1 MMITLSLIDKLI
13 RLRSGESLPSSA
25 LRGEWVE
32 ELLSDGVLISRSHGS
47 RSSIIAASP
56 KTLEQSLMHIN
67 ERLGHLDKMKETL
80 DAETTRS
87 EQAAETGNS
96 KLVTARSCPGFPVNS
111 YVPITCSL
119 NGKELVVNPQ
129 EGTFLFIA
137 DWHSF
142 AIPDDVT
149 VVNIENMENFR
160 LIRRQQ
166 SLFASALAGK
176 RLLFVSRYPQS
187 SDLRTWLQTIPN
199 QYVHFGDFDLAGIHI
214 FLTEF
219 QKHLGA
225 RASFLIPK
233 DIAERLQHGSSE
245 RYNEQ
250 YPKFCHLTSNIQPLQ
265 QLIDTLHK
273 YHRCYDQEG
282 YIENASSTDLHL
294 DVSSK

>member
-1 MMITLSLIDKLI
+1 MKITSSLIDKLI

-56 KTLEQSLMHIN
+56 ETLEQSLRHTD
-67 ERLGHLDKMKETL
+67 ERLGNLDKMKETL
-80 DAETTRS
+80 DTESTRS
-87 EQAAETGNS
+87 GQAAETGNS
-96 KLVTARSCPGFPVNS
+96 KLVTTRSCPGFPVNS
-111 YVPITCSL
+111 YEPITCSL
-119 NGKELVVNPQ
+119 SGKELVVNPQ
-129 EGTFLFIA
+129 EGTFIFIA
-137 DWHSF
+137 DWHYF
-142 AIPDDVT
+142 AIPEDVT

-166 SLFASALAGK
+166 ALFSSALPGK

-219 QKHLGA
+219 QKHLGT
-225 RASFLIPK
+225 RASFLLPQ
-233 DIAERLQHGSSE
+233 DIEQRIKHGSAE
-245 RYNEQ
+245 RYNDQ
-250 YPKFCHLTSNIQPLQ
+250 YQKFRKLKSDILPLQ

-282 YIENASSTDLHL
+282 YTEKKL
-294 DVSSK
+294 

>member
-1 MMITLSLIDKLI
+1 MKITSSLIDKLI
-13 RLRSGESLPSSA
+13 RLRSGESLLSSA

-56 KTLEQSLMHIN
+56 ETLEQSLKHTD
-67 ERLGHLDKMKETL
+67 ERLGNLDKMKETL
-80 DAETTRS
+80 DTDSTRS
-87 EQAAETGNS
+87 GQAAETGNS
-96 KLVTARSCPGFPVNS
+96 KLVTTRSCPGFPVNS
-111 YVPITCSL
+111 YEPITCSL
-119 NGKELVVNPQ
+119 SGKELVVNPQ
-129 EGTFLFIA
+129 EGTFIFIA
-137 DWHSF
+137 DWHYF
-142 AIPDDVT
+142 AIPEDVT

-166 SLFASALAGK
+166 ALFSSALPGK

-219 QKHLGA
+219 QKHLGT
-225 RASFLIPK
+225 RASFLLPQ
-233 DIAERLQHGSSE
+233 DIEQRIKHGSAE
-245 RYNEQ
+245 RYNDQ
-250 YPKFCHLTSNIQPLQ
+250 YQKFRKLKSDILPLQ
-265 QLIDTLHK
+265 QLIDTLHI

-282 YIENASSTDLHL
+282 YIEKKL
-294 DVSSK
+294 

>member
-1 MMITLSLIDKLI
+1 MKITSSLIDKLI

-25 LRGEWVE
+25 LRDEWME

-47 RSSIIAASP
+47 RSYIIAASP
-56 KTLEQSLMHIN
+56 DTLEQSLMHIN

-80 DAETTRS
+80 DAEVTRS
-87 EQAAETGNS
+87 EQVAETGNS

-111 YVPITCSL
+111 YEPIICGL

-142 AIPDDVT
+142 AIPADVT

-166 SLFASALAGK
+166 SLFVSALAGK

-219 QKHLGA
+219 QKYLGT
-225 RASFLIPK
+225 RASFLIPQ
-233 DIAERLQHGSSE
+233 DIEQRIKHGSAE
-245 RYNEQ
+245 RYNDQ
-250 YPKFCHLTSNIQPLQ
+250 YPKFCHLTSNLPPLQ
-265 QLIDTLHK
+265 QLIDMLHE

-282 YIENASSTDLHL
+282 YIENSLTEHHII
-294 DVSSK
+294 

>member
-1 MMITLSLIDKLI
+1 MKITPSLVDKLI

-32 ELLSDGVLISRSHGS
+32 ELLSDGVLINRSHGS
-47 RSSIIAASP
+47 RNSIIAASP
-56 KTLEQSLMHIN
+56 ETLEQNLMHIN

-111 YVPITCSL
+111 YEPIICCL

-137 DWHSF
+137 DWHLF
-142 AIPDDVT
+142 AIPYDVT

-225 RASFLIPK
+225 RASFLIPQ
-233 DIAERLQHGSSE
+233 DIEQRIKHGSAE
-245 RYNEQ
+245 RYNDQ
-250 YPKFCHLTSNIQPLQ
+250 YPKYSHLTSNIQPLQ

-282 YIENASSTDLHL
+282 YIENSLTEHHL
-294 DVSSK
+294 I

>member
-1 MMITLSLIDKLI
+1 MKITAALIDKLI
-13 RLRSGESLPSSA
+13 KLRSGEKLPSSA

-32 ELLSDGVLISRSHGS
+32 ELIGDGVLVSRSHGS
-47 RSSIIAASP
+47 RRSIMAASP
-56 KTLEQSLMHIN
+56 NTLEQCLRHID
-67 ERLGHLDKMKETL
+67 ERLGCLDKMREMQETE
-80 DAETTRS
+80 ATRS
-87 EQAAETGNS
+87 EQASDTGNS
-96 KLVTARSCPGFPVNS
+96 KLVTSRSYPGFPVNS
-111 YVPITCSL
+111 YEPITCSL

-187 SDLRTWLQTIPN
+187 SDLRTWLQIIPN

-219 QKHLGA
+219 QKRLGT
-225 RASFLIPK
+225 RASFLIPQ
-233 DIAERLQHGSSE
+233 DIEQRIKHGSAE
-245 RYNEQ
+245 RYNDQ
-250 YPKFCHLTSNIQPLQ
+250 YSKFCHLTSNILTLQ
-265 QLIDTLHK
+265 QLIDMLHK

-282 YIENASSTDLHL
+282 YIENH
-294 DVSSK
+294 

>member
-1 MMITLSLIDKLI
+1 MKITSSLIDKLI

-47 RSSIIAASP
+47 RSCIIAASP
-56 KTLEQSLMHIN
+56 DTLEKSLMHIN

-111 YVPITCSL
+111 YEPIICCL
-119 NGKELVVNPQ
+119 NGKKLVVNPQ

-142 AIPDDVT
+142 AIPADVT

-219 QKHLGA
+219 QKHLGT
-225 RASFLIPK
+225 RASFLIPQ
-233 DIAERLQHGSSE
+233 DIEQLIKHGSAE
-245 RYNEQ
+245 RYNDQ
-250 YPKFCHLTSNIQPLQ
+250 YPKFCHLTSNIPPLQ
-265 QLIDTLHK
+265 QLIDMLHK

-282 YIENASSTDLHL
+282 YIENSLTEHHIT
-294 DVSSK
+294 

>member
-1 MMITLSLIDKLI
+1 
-13 RLRSGESLPSSA
+13 
-25 LRGEWVE
+25 
-32 ELLSDGVLISRSHGS
+32 
-47 RSSIIAASP
+47 
-56 KTLEQSLMHIN
+56 MHIN

-80 DAETTRS
+80 DAEVTRS
-87 EQAAETGNS
+87 EQVAETGNS

-111 YVPITCSL
+111 YEPIICGL

-142 AIPDDVT
+142 AIPADVT

-166 SLFASALAGK
+166 SLFVSALAGK

-214 FLTEF
+214 FFTEF
-219 QKHLGA
+219 QKYLGT
-225 RASFLIPK
+225 RASFLIPQ
-233 DIAERLQHGSSE
+233 DIEQRIKHGSAE
-245 RYNEQ
+245 RYNDQ
-250 YPKFCHLTSNIQPLQ
+250 YPKFCHLTSNIPPLQ
-265 QLIDTLHK
+265 QLIDMLHE

-282 YIENASSTDLHL
+282 YIENSLTEHHII
-294 DVSSK
+294 

>member
-1 MMITLSLIDKLI
+1 MKITSSLIDKLI
-13 RLRSGESLPSSA
+13 RLRSGESLPSST

-32 ELLSDGVLISRSHGS
+32 ELLSDGVLISRSRGS
-47 RSSIIAASP
+47 RSCIIAASP
-56 KTLEQSLMHIN
+56 DTLEKSLMHIN

-111 YVPITCSL
+111 YEPIICCL

-137 DWHSF
+137 DWQSF
-142 AIPDDVT
+142 AIPADVT

-176 RLLFVSRYPQS
+176 QLLFVSRYPQS

-219 QKHLGA
+219 QKHLGT
-225 RASFLIPK
+225 RASFLIPQ
-233 DIAERLQHGSSE
+233 DIEQRIKHGSAE
-245 RYNEQ
+245 RYNDQ

-282 YIENASSTDLHL
+282 YIENSLTEHHIT
-294 DVSSK
+294 

>member
-1 MMITLSLIDKLI
+1 MKITSSLIDKLI

-56 KTLEQSLMHIN
+56 ETLEQSLRHTD
-67 ERLGHLDKMKETL
+67 ERLGNLDKMKETL
-80 DAETTRS
+80 DTESTRS
-87 EQAAETGNS
+87 GQAAETGNS
-96 KLVTARSCPGFPVNS
+96 KLVTTRSCPGFPVNS
-111 YVPITCSL
+111 YEPITCSL
-119 NGKELVVNPQ
+119 SGKELVVNPQ
-129 EGTFLFIA
+129 EGTFIFIA
-137 DWHSF
+137 DWHYF
-142 AIPDDVT
+142 AIPENVT

-166 SLFASALAGK
+166 ALFSSALPGK

-219 QKHLGA
+219 QKHLGT
-225 RASFLIPK
+225 RASFLIPQ
-233 DIAERLQHGSSE
+233 DIEQRIKHGSVE
-245 RYNEQ
+245 RYNDQ
-250 YPKFCHLTSNIQPLQ
+250 YQKFRKLKSDILPLQ

-273 YHRCYDQEG
+273 YHHCYDQEG
-282 YIENASSTDLHL
+282 YIEKKL
-294 DVSSK
+294 

>member
-1 MMITLSLIDKLI
+1 MKITSSLIDKLI

-56 KTLEQSLMHIN
+56 ETLEQSLRHTD
-67 ERLGHLDKMKETL
+67 ERLGNLDKMKETL
-80 DAETTRS
+80 DTESTRS
-87 EQAAETGNS
+87 GQAVETGNS
-96 KLVTARSCPGFPVNS
+96 KLVTTRSCPGFPVNS
-111 YVPITCSL
+111 YEPITCSL
-119 NGKELVVNPQ
+119 SGKELVVNPQ
-129 EGTFLFIA
+129 EGIFIFIA
-137 DWHSF
+137 DWHYF
-142 AIPDDVT
+142 AIPEDVT

-166 SLFASALAGK
+166 ALFSSALPGK

-219 QKHLGA
+219 QKHLGT
-225 RASFLIPK
+225 RASFLIPQ
-233 DIAERLQHGSSE
+233 DIEQRIKHGSAE
-245 RYNEQ
+245 RYNDQ
-250 YPKFCHLTSNIQPLQ
+250 YQKFRKLKSDILPLQ

-282 YIENASSTDLHL
+282 YIENSLTEHHL
-294 DVSSK
+294 I

>member
-1 MMITLSLIDKLI
+1 MKITSSLIDKLI

-47 RSSIIAASP
+47 RSCIIADSP
-56 KTLEQSLMHIN
+56 DTLEQSLMHIN

-80 DAETTRS
+80 DAEVTRS
-87 EQAAETGNS
+87 EQVAETGNS

-111 YVPITCSL
+111 YEPIICGL

-142 AIPDDVT
+142 AIPADVT

-166 SLFASALAGK
+166 SLFVSALAGK

-219 QKHLGA
+219 QKYLGT
-225 RASFLIPK
+225 RASFLIPQ
-233 DIAERLQHGSSE
+233 DIEQRIKHGSAE
-245 RYNEQ
+245 RYNDQ
-250 YPKFCHLTSNIQPLQ
+250 YPKFCHLTSNIPPLQ
-265 QLIDTLHK
+265 QLIDMLHE

-282 YIENASSTDLHL
+282 YIENSLTEHHII
-294 DVSSK
+294 

>member
-1 MMITLSLIDKLI
+1 MKITSSLIDKLI
-13 RLRSGESLPSSA
+13 RLRSGESLPSSV

-47 RSSIIAASP
+47 RSCIIAASP
-56 KTLEQSLMHIN
+56 DTLEQSLIHIN

-96 KLVTARSCPGFPVNS
+96 KLVTERSCPGFPVNS
-111 YVPITCSL
+111 YEPIICCL

-166 SLFASALAGK
+166 PLFASALAGK

-219 QKHLGA
+219 QKRLGT
-225 RASFLIPK
+225 RASFLIPQ
-233 DIAERLQHGSSE
+233 DIEQRIKHGSAE
-245 RYNEQ
+245 RYNDQ
-250 YPKFCHLTSNIQPLQ
+250 YPKFCHLTSNIPPLQ
-265 QLIDTLHK
+265 QLIDMLHE

-282 YIENASSTDLHL
+282 YIENSLTEHHL
-294 DVSSK
+294 I

>member
-1 MMITLSLIDKLI
+1 MKITSSLIDKLI

-47 RSSIIAASP
+47 RSCIIAASP
-56 KTLEQSLMHIN
+56 DTLEQSLMHIN

-80 DAETTRS
+80 DAEVTRS

-111 YVPITCSL
+111 YEPIICCL

-142 AIPDDVT
+142 AIPADVT

-160 LIRRQQ
+160 LIRQQ
-166 SLFASALAGK
+166 QALFSSALAGR

-187 SDLRTWLQTIPN
+187 SDLRTWLKTIPN
-199 QYVHFGDFDLAGIHI
+199 LYVHFGDFDLAGIHI

-219 QKHLGA
+219 QKHLGT
-225 RASFLIPK
+225 RASFLIPQ
-233 DIAERLQHGSSE
+233 DIEQRIKHGSAE
-245 RYNEQ
+245 RYNDQ
-250 YPKFCHLTSNIQPLQ
+250 YPKFCHLTSNIPPLQ
-265 QLIDTLHK
+265 QLIDMLHK

-282 YIENASSTDLHL
+282 YIENSLTEHQIT
-294 DVSSK
+294 

>member
-1 MMITLSLIDKLI
+1 
-13 RLRSGESLPSSA
+13 
-25 LRGEWVE
+25 
-32 ELLSDGVLISRSHGS
+32 
-47 RSSIIAASP
+47 
-56 KTLEQSLMHIN
+56 MHIN

-187 SDLRTWLQTIPN
+187 SDLRTWLQAIPN

-225 RASFLIPK
+225 RASFLIPQ
-233 DIAERLQHGSSE
+233 DIEQRIKHGSAE
-245 RYNEQ
+245 RYNDQ
-250 YPKFCHLTSNIQPLQ
+250 YQKFCHLTSNIQPLQ

-282 YIENASSTDLHL
+282 YIENSLTEHHL
-294 DVSSK
+294 I

>member
-1 MMITLSLIDKLI
+1 
-13 RLRSGESLPSSA
+13 
-25 LRGEWVE
+25 
-32 ELLSDGVLISRSHGS
+32 
-47 RSSIIAASP
+47 
-56 KTLEQSLMHIN
+56 MHIN

-137 DWHSF
+137 DWQSF
-142 AIPDDVT
+142 AIPADVT

-166 SLFASALAGK
+166 SLFASALASK

-225 RASFLIPK
+225 RASFLIPQ
-233 DIAERLQHGSSE
+233 DIEQRIKHGSAE
-245 RYNEQ
+245 RYNDQ
-250 YPKFCHLTSNIQPLQ
+250 YQKFCHLTSNIQPLQ

-282 YIENASSTDLHL
+282 YIENSLTEHHL
-294 DVSSK
+294 T

>member
-1 MMITLSLIDKLI
+1 MKITSSLIDKLI

-47 RSSIIAASP
+47 RSCIIAASP
-56 KTLEQSLMHIN
+56 DTLEQSLMHIN

-87 EQAAETGNS
+87 EQTAETGNS

-111 YVPITCSL
+111 YEPIICGL

-129 EGTFLFIA
+129 EGTFLFIS
-137 DWHSF
+137 DWRSF
-142 AIPDDVT
+142 VIPEDVT

-160 LIRRQQ
+160 LIRQQ
-166 SLFASALAGK
+166 QALFSSALAGR

-199 QYVHFGDFDLAGIHI
+199 LYVHFGDFDLAGINI

-219 QKHLGA
+219 QKHLGT
-225 RASFLIPK
+225 RASFLIPQ
-233 DIAERLQHGSSE
+233 DIEQRIKHGSAE
-245 RYNEQ
+245 RYNDQ
-250 YPKFCHLTSNIQPLQ
+250 YPKFCHLTSNIPPLQ
-265 QLIDTLHK
+265 QLIDMLHE

-282 YIENASSTDLHL
+282 YIENSLTEHQIT
-294 DVSSK
+294 

>member
-1 MMITLSLIDKLI
+1 MKITSSLIDKLI

-32 ELLSDGVLISRSHGS
+32 ELLGDGVLISRSHRS

-56 KTLEQSLMHIN
+56 ETLEQSLRHTD
-67 ERLGHLDKMKETL
+67 ERLGNLDKMKETL
-80 DAETTRS
+80 DTESTRS
-87 EQAAETGNS
+87 GQAAETGNS
-96 KLVTARSCPGFPVNS
+96 KLVTTRSCPGFPVNS
-111 YVPITCSL
+111 YEPITCSL
-119 NGKELVVNPQ
+119 SGKELVVNPQ
-129 EGTFLFIA
+129 EGTFIFIA
-137 DWHSF
+137 DWHYF
-142 AIPDDVT
+142 AIPEDVT

-166 SLFASALAGK
+166 ALFSSALPGK

-219 QKHLGA
+219 QKHLGT
-225 RASFLIPK
+225 RASFLIPQ
-233 DIAERLQHGSSE
+233 DIEQRIKHGSAE
-245 RYNEQ
+245 RYNDQ
-250 YPKFCHLTSNIQPLQ
+250 YQKFRKLKSDIIPLQ

-273 YHRCYDQEG
+273 YHCCYDQEG
-282 YIENASSTDLHL
+282 YIEKKL
-294 DVSSK
+294 